1 MDFKR
6 DRKKPFT
13 REELERLELLARHD
27 GNELVEQMAGVI
39 MVMEEAIEKT
49 YDREK
54 ELLDQASAF
63 LKVAEIYLPKDEET
77 IGGRI
82 SKRLKDGFGAF
93 VKGLKTGKLKPELT
107 RIHWEPGTPFET
119 QFRTNWAMMV
129 IAGSISKML
138 MKKDG
143 SYWNNITCV
152 MHHLGETFDVI
163 VQRRSGKSVKDQLN
177 EAEAKIAKIREGVE
191 HIKKHELWGV
201 VQNCDSV
208 LNFIDGK

>member
-6 DRKKPFT
+6 DPKKPFT
-13 REELERLELLARHD
+13 REELDRLELVARAE
-27 GNELVEQMAGVI
+27 GNELVAQMAGVI
-39 MVMEEAIEKT
+39 MVMEEAIEKV

-54 ELLDQASAF
+54 ELLSQAAAF
-63 LKVAEIYLPKDEET
+63 LKFAEIYLPKDDT
-77 IGGRI
+77 IGGRV
-82 SKRLKDGFGAF
+82 SKRLKEGFGAF
-93 VKGLKTGKLKPELT
+93 VKGLQTGKLTPELV
-107 RIHWEPGTPFET
+107 RINWEQGTPFET
-119 QFRTNWAMMV
+119 QYRTNWAMMV

-177 EAEAKIAKIREGVE
+177 EAEAKIKKIREGVE

-208 LNFIDGK
+208 LKFIDEG